1 MRAASTVLI
10 AVTLAA
16 GLLVGCHPKA
26 PPGSY
31 PGQLVEPST
40 IAGDFMIRQR
50 VEGSYGERNVSFDAV
65 VQKQG
70 GTLMVLTLTPYG
82 SRAFLVEQEGQEV
95 RVEKFISRELPFDP
109 RFILLDVQRVFLK
122 GLPDGPRDDGWHRQ
136 RIDDEIVRER
146 WEAGRLYERTYA
158 RRDRQP
164 KGSVIVRYEGGYIPG
179 ERPPPIELVNEW
191 FGYRLTLDTSDYQVL

>member
-1 MRAASTVLI
+1 MRRTTVR
-10 AVTLAA
+10 LAW
-16 GLLVGCHPKA
+16 GLVVLLAVGCRPKA

-31 PGQLVEPST
+31 PGELVEPSSV
-40 IAGDFMIRQR
+40 ARDFMLRQR
-50 VEGSYGERNVSFDAV
+50 AEGSYGEREVAFEAV

-70 GTLMVLTLTPYG
+70 DTLMVLTLTPYG
-82 SRAFLVEQEGQEV
+82 SRAFLVEQKGQEV
-95 RVEKFISRELPFDP
+95 RVEKFIPRDLPFDP

-146 WEAGRLYERTYA
+146 WEGGRLHERTYA

-164 KGSVIVRYEGGYIPG
+164 KGEIVVRYEGGWVPG
-179 ERPPPIELVNEW
+179 ERPPSIELHNGW
-191 FGYRLTLDTSDYQVL
+191 FGYRLVLDTSDYQVL